1 MPTTRTMAAVLAGLR
16 IYLGVVFLVAVL
28 PKLTE
33 PGFTG
38 RMVGFLENVAVNHGH
53 EFFRGFVTSTVI
65 PNAGTFAALVA
76 TAELV
81 VAVLLLAGAATR
93 AAAAIAAFLL
103 LNYMFAKGSW
113 FWTPSSNDAALFMI
127 ALATLIVGSGRTF
140 GVDRWLAERWPRV
153 PLW

>member
-16 IYLGVVFLVAVL
+16 IYLGIVFLVAVL

-38 RMVGFLENVAVNHGH
+38 RMVGFLENVAANQGH
-53 EFFRGFVTSTVI
+53 EFYRGFVTSTVI

-76 TAELV
+76 GAEFV
-81 VAVLLLAGAATR
+81 VGVMLLAGAATR
-93 AAAAIAAFLL
+93 AGAAIAAFLL
-103 LNYMFAKGSW
+103 LNYMFAKGNW
-113 FWTPSSNDAALFMI
+113 FWTPSSNDAAMFMI
-127 ALATLIVGSGRTF
+127 ALAVMITRAGRVF